1 MSLRREIGS
10 AAASREGFVEQ
21 EFHAGRDLRAAQAA
35 PATAEQVVAFWREA
49 GPALWFA
56 KDAAFDRRF
65 RERFLDAHEA
75 ALRGEL
81 DGCQAT
87 PNGVLA
93 LIILLDQF
101 PRNAFRGTPRMY
113 ASDAHARR
121 IADNAIVAGLDQRL
135 PDDLRTFIYLPF
147 AHSEDIADQ
156 ARSVALFRQ
165 LGEPGVSNSR
175 RHRDIIQRF
184 GRFPHR
190 NPILGRSMTIEERD
204 FLDRGGYAG

>member
-1 MSLRREIGS
+1 MRVAE
-10 AAASREGFVEQ
+10 A
-21 EFHAGRDLRAAQAA
+21 H

-56 KDAAFDRRF
+56 KDAAFDRLF

-81 DGCQAT
+81 EGWQAT
-87 PNGVLA
+87 PNGALA

-101 PRNAFRGTPRMY
+101 PRNAFRSTPRMY
-113 ASDAHARR
+113 ASDAHARG
-121 IADNAIVAGLDQRL
+121 IADNAIVKELDQRL
-135 PDDLRTFIYLPF
+135 PDDLKTFIYLPF

-156 ARSVALFRQ
+156 SRSVALFRQ
-165 LGEPGVSNSR
+165 LGEPGASNAR

-190 NPILGRSMTIEERD
+190 NPILGRSMTIEEED